1 MLSAAPADSH
11 RIGKSIRKGGSDGS
25 TIKDGC
31 IGHRTAVVNVCKRSK
46 ESRWYH
52 KVQDEAPQRLA
63 HNEKA
68 IANDLTSNEQ
78 PSHRGFTQT
87 QPGEAGGGFAKPGM
101 VQRRRSCLS
110 RTGCMRKPA
119 CEAVACTSYLRF
131 WGKITMAAAILVPSP
146 RPWCQCG
153 RP

>member
-1 MLSAAPADSH
+1 M
-11 RIGKSIRKGGSDGS
+11 
-25 TIKDGC
+25 
-31 IGHRTAVVNVCKRSK
+31 NVCKRSK

-110 RTGCMRKPA
+110 RTGRMRKPA
-119 CEAVACTSYLRF
+119 WRSCGVYILLAFL
-131 WGKITMAAAILVPSP
+131 GKITMAAAILVPFP
-146 RPWCQCG
+146 EAVVPVRPTMSESRDSVPSDHG
-153 RP
+153 K

>member
-1 MLSAAPADSH
+1 MGASGIAH
-11 RIGKSIRKGGSDGS
+11 
-25 TIKDGC
+25 
-31 IGHRTAVVNVCKRSK
+31 TAVVNVCKRPK

-52 KVQDEAPQRLA
+52 KVQDEARQRLA

-87 QPGEAGGGFAKPGM
+87 QPGEAGSGFAKPGM

-110 RTGCMRKPA
+110 RTGRMRKPA
-119 CEAVACTSYLRF
+119 CEAVALLGMQPFTGFRGGEQS
-131 WGKITMAAAILVPSP
+131 GGM
-146 RPWCQCG
+146 QCDV
-153 RP
+153 